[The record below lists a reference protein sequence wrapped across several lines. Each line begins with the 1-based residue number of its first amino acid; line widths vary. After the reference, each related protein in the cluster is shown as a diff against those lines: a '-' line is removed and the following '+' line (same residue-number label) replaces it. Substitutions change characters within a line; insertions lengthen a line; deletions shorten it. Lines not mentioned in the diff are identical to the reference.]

1 LFSILGL
8 KGAWLDDFARGSRG
22 EYPPA
27 VQLGGAALFG
37 AGGLV
42 LEQVWA
48 AGFAPGLFR
57 ATPFIHSLTLASF
70 AL

>member
-48 AGFAPGLFR
+48 AGFAPGL
-57 ATPFIHSLTLASF
+57 
-70 AL
+70 